1 MSKIDPSTGSVG
13 NNLVFLMRSILIFAV
28 AMLAS
33 ASNASAQW
41 RRLGNAALDL
51 QLSGLATGPMDR
63 VQFRSGDFR
72 LFARAGA
79 GQWYSTADFETWN
92 LERSDPPA
100 SIPPPPIPD
109 RLPEP
114 DAVLR
119 ATSARG
125 VVYAAGRHVWRSDDG
140 GRTWANL
147 TQWKQTSL
155 LGAPVA
161 DLAVSPND
169 PNQIAVATGTGVW
182 RSADGGRIWS
192 SCNAALPHL
201 PIRRILSLPKGSQG
215 ARISFLAAQ
224 PGIATAFEWQPG
236 ERTAW
241 RASAVPAPNAAL
253 LAASR
258 RFNAVITV
266 LQTQGDWVYAGAAD
280 GRLWTS
286 MNRGADWSMPVFH
299 PDSVVEAIT
308 IDERDPRRA
317 IAVLSRSA
325 ADKATAAPAV
335 VRTLNGGLYWDN
347 VTANLPEVSAFGV
360 AADFAVNAVYVA
372 TLGGLYQA
380 DLLAPSWVRLTGEGL
395 PDSPVLDVRLDP
407 SGNQLYLAVYGFGL
421 YTAIAPHRSRDL
433 RVVHAADYAVRP
445 AAPGALL
452 SILGARVSEVRAG
465 NRAASVLPSTAS
477 ETHIQLPYDLT
488 GTGVSLSFLSANQ
501 RVSLGLP
508 LQPASPAIFVDPDGS
523 PLALDGETGVLLD
536 AQNPARAGS
545 AVQVLL
551 SGLGRVSPDWPAG
564 QPAPLEKQPRVIAD
578 VKAFLDGAPLEVM
591 RATLAPGY
599 IGFYLV
605 EVRLPAIVN
614 RGPAEFV
621 VEAGNV
627 LSNRVRL
634 HTEP

>member
-1 MSKIDPSTGSVG
+1 
-13 NNLVFLMRSILIFAV
+13 MRSLLIFAL
-28 AMLAS
+28 AFLAS
-33 ASNASAQW
+33 ASYAPAQW

-63 VQFRSGDFR
+63 VQFRSGDAR

-79 GQWYSTADFETWN
+79 GQWYSTGDFETWSV
-92 LERSDPPA
+92 ERSEPPA
-100 SIPPPPIPD
+100 SAPPPPIPD

-114 DAVLR
+114 DAALR

-125 VVYAAGRHVWRSDDG
+125 VVYAAGLHVWRSEDG

-147 TQWKQTSL
+147 TKWKQSSL
-155 LGAPVA
+155 LGSPVA
-161 DLAVSPND
+161 DLSVSPND
-169 PNQIAVATGTGVW
+169 PNEIAVAAGTGIW
-182 RSADGGRIWS
+182 RSADGGRTWS

-201 PIRRILSLPKGSQG
+201 PVRRILSLPRGGQG
-215 ARISFLAAQ
+215 ARISFLSPQSAVAA
-224 PGIATAFEWQPG
+224 AFEWQPG

-241 RASAVPAPNAAL
+241 RPSAVLASNAAL

-258 RFNAVITV
+258 RFNAVVTV

-280 GRLWTS
+280 GRLWIST
-286 MNRGADWSMPVFH
+286 NRGADWIVPTFN
-299 PDSVVEAIT
+299 PGAAVEAIT

-317 IAVLSRSA
+317 LAVLSRRA
-325 ADKATAAPAV
+325 ADQSPAAPSV
-335 VRTLNGGLYWDN
+335 LRTLNGGLYWDN

-360 AADFAVNAVYVA
+360 AADFAANAVYVA

-380 DLLAPSWVRLTGEGL
+380 DLLAPSWVRLTGQGL

-421 YTAIAPHRSRDL
+421 YTSIAPHRSRDL
-433 RVVHAADYAVRP
+433 RVVHAADYSVRP

-452 SILGARVSEVRAG
+452 TILGARVSDVRAG
-465 NRAASVLPSTAS
+465 DRPASVLPSTAS

-501 RVSLGLP
+501 RISLGLP
-508 LQPASPAIFVDPDGS
+508 LQPSSPAIFIDPDGS

-551 SGLGRVSPDWPAG
+551 SGLGRVSPNWPAG
-564 QPAPLEKQPRVIAD
+564 QPAPLENQPRVIAD
-578 VKAFLDGAPLEVM
+578 VKAFLDGTPLEVI
-591 RATLAPGY
+591 RASLAPGY

-621 VEAGNV
+621 VEAANV

-634 HTEP
+634 HLEP

>member
-1 MSKIDPSTGSVG
+1 
-13 NNLVFLMRSILIFAV
+13 MRSTLIIAL
-28 AMLAS
+28 ALLAS
-33 ASNASAQW
+33 ASYASAQW

-79 GQWYSTADFETWN
+79 GQWYSTVDFETWS

-100 SIPPPPIPD
+100 TVPPPPIPD

-114 DAVLR
+114 NVVLR
-119 ATSARG
+119 ATTARG
-125 VVYAAGRHVWRSDDG
+125 VVYAAGQHVWRSEDG

-147 TQWKQTSL
+147 TQWKQSSL

-169 PNQIAVATGTGVW
+169 SNEIAVAAGTGIW
-182 RSADGGRIWS
+182 RSADGGRTWS

-201 PIRRILSLPKGSQG
+201 PVRRILSLPRGAQG
-215 ARISFLAAQ
+215 ARISFLSAQ
-224 PGIATAFEWQPG
+224 PGEAAAAFEWQPG
-236 ERTAW
+236 ERSAW
-241 RASAVPAPNAAL
+241 RPSPVPAPNAAM
-253 LAASR
+253 LAAGR
-258 RFNAVITV
+258 RLNAVVTV
-266 LQTQGDWVYAGAAD
+266 LQTQGDWVYAGGAD
-280 GRLWTS
+280 GRLWIS
-286 MNRGADWSMPVFH
+286 MNRGADWTMPTFN
-299 PDSVVEAIT
+299 PNSAVEAIT

-317 IAVLSRSA
+317 LAVLSRRGTDPPSA
-325 ADKATAAPAV
+325 APSV
-335 VRTLNGGLYWDN
+335 LRTLNGGLYWDDI
-347 VTANLPEVSAFGV
+347 TANLPEVSAFGV
-360 AADFAVNAVYVA
+360 AADFAANAVYVA

-380 DLLAPSWVRLTGEGL
+380 DLLAPSWGRLSGKGL

-407 SGNQLYLAVYGFGL
+407 AGNQLYLAVYGFGI
-421 YTAIAPHRSRDL
+421 YTSIAPHRSRDL
-433 RVVHAADYAVRP
+433 RVVHAADYAIRP

-452 SILGARVSEVRAG
+452 SILGARVSEVRTG
-465 NRAASVLPSTAS
+465 NRLASVLPSTAT

-488 GTGVSLSFLSANQ
+488 GTGVSLSFLAANQ
-501 RVSLGLP
+501 RISLGLP
-508 LQPASPAIFVDPDGS
+508 LQPSSPAIFIDPDGS

-536 AQNPARAGS
+536 SQNPARAGS
-545 AVQVLL
+545 AVQILL
-551 SGLGRVSPDWPAG
+551 SGLGRVTPDFPAG
-564 QPAPLEKQPRVIAD
+564 QPAPLENQPRVVAD
-578 VKAFLDGAPLEVM
+578 VKAFLDGTPLEVL

-599 IGFYLV
+599 VGFYLV
-605 EVRLPAIVN
+605 EVRVPAIVN

-634 HTEP
+634 HIEP

>member
-1 MSKIDPSTGSVG
+1 
-13 NNLVFLMRSILIFAV
+13 MRSSLILAL
-28 AMLAS
+28 ALLAS
-33 ASNASAQW
+33 ASYVPAQW

-79 GQWYSTADFETWN
+79 GQWYSTADFETWA

-100 SIPPPPIPD
+100 TVPPPPIPD

-114 DAVLR
+114 DAILR

-125 VVYAAGRHVWRSDDG
+125 VVYAAAQHVWRSEDG

-147 TQWKQTSL
+147 TQWKQSSL

-169 PNQIAVATGTGVW
+169 SNEIAVAAGTGVW
-182 RSADGGRIWS
+182 RSADGGRTWS

-201 PIRRILSLPKGSQG
+201 PVRRILSLPRGGQG
-215 ARISFLAAQ
+215 ARISFLSAQ
-224 PGIATAFEWQPG
+224 PGAAAAFEWQPG

-241 RASAVPAPNAAL
+241 RPSAIPAPNAAL
-253 LAASR
+253 LAAGR
-258 RFNAVITV
+258 RFNTVVTVI
-266 LQTQGDWVYAGAAD
+266 QTQGDWVYAGAAD
-280 GRLWTS
+280 GRVWIS
-286 MNRGADWSMPVFH
+286 MNRGSDWTMPAFN
-299 PDSVVEAIT
+299 PGSAVEAIT

-317 IAVLSRSA
+317 LAVLSRRA
-325 ADKATAAPAV
+325 ADQASAGPTV
-335 VRTLNGGLYWDN
+335 LRTMNGGLYWDDI
-347 VTANLPEVSAFGV
+347 TANLPEVSAFGV
-360 AADFAVNAVYVA
+360 TADFAANAVYVA

-380 DLLAPSWVRLTGEGL
+380 DLLAPSWVRLTGRGL

-407 SGNQLYLAVYGFGL
+407 GGNQLYLAVYGFGL
-421 YTAIAPHRSRDL
+421 YTSIAPHRSRDL

-465 NRAASVLPSTAS
+465 NRMAAVLPSSAT

-488 GTGVSLSFLSANQ
+488 GTGVALSFLAANQ

-508 LQPASPAIFVDPDGS
+508 LQPSSPAIFVDPDGS

-536 AQNPARAGS
+536 SQNPARAGS
-545 AVQVLL
+545 SVQVLL
-551 SGLGRVSPDWPAG
+551 SGLGRVAPDWPAG
-564 QPAPLEKQPRVIAD
+564 QPAPLENQPRVVAE
-578 VKAFLDGAPLEVM
+578 VKAFLDGAPLEVL

-605 EVRLPAIVN
+605 EFRLPALVN

-634 HTEP
+634 LLEP

>member
-1 MSKIDPSTGSVG
+1 
-13 NNLVFLMRSILIFAV
+13 MRSSLILAL
-28 AMLAS
+28 ALLAS
-33 ASNASAQW
+33 ASYVPAQW

-51 QLSGLATGPMDR
+51 RLSGLATGPMDR

-79 GQWYSTADFETWN
+79 GQWYSTVDFETWT

-100 SIPPPPIPD
+100 TVPPPPIPD

-119 ATSARG
+119 ASSARG
-125 VVYAAGRHVWRSDDG
+125 VVYAAAQHVWRSEDG
-140 GRTWANL
+140 GHTWANL
-147 TQWKQTSL
+147 TQWKQGSL

-169 PNQIAVATGTGVW
+169 PNEIAVAAGTGVW
-182 RSADGGRIWS
+182 RSADGGRTWS

-201 PIRRILSLPKGSQG
+201 PVRRILSLPRGGQG
-215 ARISFLAAQ
+215 ARISFLSAQ
-224 PGIATAFEWQPG
+224 PGTAAAFEWQPG

-241 RASAVPAPNAAL
+241 RPSAVPAPNAAL
-253 LAASR
+253 LAVGR
-258 RFNAVITV
+258 RFNTLVTV

-280 GRLWTS
+280 GRVWIS
-286 MNRGADWSMPVFH
+286 MNRGTDWTMPTFN
-299 PDSVVEAIT
+299 PGAAVEAIT

-317 IAVLSRSA
+317 LAVLSRRSA
-325 ADKATAAPAV
+325 DQASAGPTV
-335 VRTLNGGLYWDN
+335 LRTMNGGLYWDDI
-347 VTANLPEVSAFGV
+347 TANLPEVSAFGV
-360 AADFAVNAVYVA
+360 TADFAANAVYVA

-380 DLLAPSWVRLTGEGL
+380 DLLAPSWVRLTGRGL

-407 SGNQLYLAVYGFGL
+407 GGNQLFLAVYGFGL
-421 YTAIAPHRSRDL
+421 YTSIAPHRSRDL

-465 NRAASVLPSTAS
+465 DRLAAVLPSSAT

-488 GTGVSLSFLSANQ
+488 GTGVALSFLAANQ

-508 LQPASPAIFVDPDGS
+508 LQPSSPAIFVDPDGS
-523 PLALDGETGVLLD
+523 PLALDGESGVLLD
-536 AQNPARAGS
+536 SQNPARAGS
-545 AVQVLL
+545 SVQVLL
-551 SGLGRVSPDWPAG
+551 SGLGRVAPDWPAG
-564 QPAPLEKQPRVIAD
+564 QPAPLENQPRVVAE
-578 VKAFLDGAPLEVM
+578 VKAFLDGAPLEVL

-605 EVRLPAIVN
+605 EFRLPALVN

-634 HTEP
+634 HLEP

>member
-1 MSKIDPSTGSVG
+1 
-13 NNLVFLMRSILIFAV
+13 MRSTLIFAL
-28 AMLAS
+28 ALLAS
-33 ASNASAQW
+33 ASYAPAQW

-100 SIPPPPIPD
+100 TVPPPPIPD

-114 DAVLR
+114 NVVLR
-119 ATSARG
+119 ATTARG
-125 VVYAAGRHVWRSDDG
+125 IIYAAGQHVWRSEDG

-147 TQWKQTSL
+147 TQWKQSSL

-169 PNQIAVATGTGVW
+169 SNEIAVAAGTGVW
-182 RSADGGRIWS
+182 RSADGGRTWS

-201 PIRRILSLPKGSQG
+201 PVRRILSLPRGTQG
-215 ARISFLAAQ
+215 ARISFLTAQ
-224 PGIATAFEWQPG
+224 PGEAAAAFEWQPG

-241 RASAVPAPNAAL
+241 RPSALPAPNAAM
-253 LAASR
+253 LAAGR
-258 RFNAVITV
+258 RFNTVVTV
-266 LQTQGDWVYAGAAD
+266 LQTQGDWVYAGGAD
-280 GRLWTS
+280 GRLWIS
-286 MNRGADWSMPVFH
+286 MNRGADWTVPAFNPGSA
-299 PDSVVEAIT
+299 VEAIT

-317 IAVLSRSA
+317 LAVLSRRVTDQSA
-325 ADKATAAPAV
+325 AAPTV
-335 VRTLNGGLYWDN
+335 LRTLNGGLYWDDI
-347 VTANLPEVSAFGV
+347 TANLPEVSAFGV
-360 AADFAVNAVYVA
+360 AADFAANAVYVA
-372 TLGGLYQA
+372 TLGGVYQA
-380 DLLAPSWVRLTGEGL
+380 DLAAPSWGRLTGKGL

-407 SGNQLYLAVYGFGL
+407 AGNQLYLAVYGFGV

-433 RVVHAADYAVRP
+433 RVVHAADYGVRP

-452 SILGARVSEVRAG
+452 SILGARVSEVRTG
-465 NRAASVLPSTAS
+465 DRLASVLPSTAT

-488 GTGVSLSFLSANQ
+488 GTGVSLSFLAANQ
-501 RVSLGLP
+501 RISLGLP
-508 LQPASPAIFVDPDGS
+508 LQPSSPAIFIDPDGS

-536 AQNPARAGS
+536 SQNPARAGS
-545 AVQVLL
+545 AVQILL
-551 SGLGRVSPDWPAG
+551 SGLGRVTPDWPAG
-564 QPAPLEKQPRVIAD
+564 QPAPVENQPRVVAD
-578 VKAFLDGAPLEVM
+578 VKAFLDGTPLEVL

-599 IGFYLV
+599 VGFYLV

-614 RGPAEFV
+614 RGASEFV

-634 HTEP
+634 LIEP

>member
-1 MSKIDPSTGSVG
+1 
-13 NNLVFLMRSILIFAV
+13 MRSSLILAL
-28 AMLAS
+28 ALLAS
-33 ASNASAQW
+33 ASYVPAQW
-41 RRLGNAALDL
+41 RRLGNAAMDL

-79 GQWYSTADFETWN
+79 GQWYSTGDFENWT
-92 LERSDPPA
+92 LERADPPA
-100 SIPPPPIPD
+100 TAPPPPIPD

-114 DAVLR
+114 DAILR

-125 VVYAAGRHVWRSDDG
+125 VVYAAALHVWRSEDG
-140 GRTWANL
+140 GHTWANL
-147 TQWKQTSL
+147 TQWKQSSL
-155 LGAPVA
+155 LGARVA

-169 PNQIAVATGTGVW
+169 PNEIAVAAGTGVW
-182 RSADGGRIWS
+182 RSADGGRTWS
-192 SCNAALPHL
+192 SCNATLPHL
-201 PIRRILSLPKGSQG
+201 PVRRILSLPRGGQG
-215 ARISFLAAQ
+215 ARISFLSDQ
-224 PGIATAFEWQPG
+224 PGAAAAFEWQPG

-241 RASAVPAPNAAL
+241 RPSAVPAPNAAL
-253 LAASR
+253 LAAGR
-258 RFNAVITV
+258 RFNTIVTV

-280 GRLWTS
+280 GRVWIS
-286 MNRGADWSMPVFH
+286 MNRGTDWTMPTFN
-299 PDSVVEAIT
+299 PGSAVEAIT

-317 IAVLSRSA
+317 LAVLSRRA
-325 ADKATAAPAV
+325 ADQASSGPTV
-335 VRTLNGGLYWDN
+335 LRTMNGGLYWDDI
-347 VTANLPEVSAFGV
+347 TANLPEVSAFGV
-360 AADFAVNAVYVA
+360 TADFVANAVYVA

-380 DLLAPSWVRLTGEGL
+380 DLLAPSWVRLTGRGL

-407 SGNQLYLAVYGFGL
+407 GGNQLYLAVYGFGL
-421 YTAIAPHRSRDL
+421 YTSIAPHRSRDL

-465 NRAASVLPSTAS
+465 DRMAAVLPSSAT

-488 GTGVSLSFLSANQ
+488 GTGVALSFLAANQ

-508 LQPASPAIFVDPDGS
+508 LQPSSPAIFVDPDGS

-536 AQNPARAGS
+536 SQNPARAGS
-545 AVQVLL
+545 SVQVLL
-551 SGLGRVSPDWPAG
+551 SGLGRVAPDWPVG
-564 QPAPLEKQPRVIAD
+564 QPAPLENQPRVVAE
-578 VKAFLDGAPLEVM
+578 VKAFLDGAPLQVL
-591 RATLAPGY
+591 RASLAPGY

-605 EVRLPAIVN
+605 EFRLPALVN

-621 VEAGNV
+621 IEAGNV

-634 HTEP
+634 LLEP